1 MLIKLE
7 DGSIVSLYIF
17 AQCYLVQ
24 VVCTVGAHPITA
36 EEIRRH
42 HMSFRYI
49 VNDDVD
55 ASQAADSA
63 IDELEDVLEFG
74 NVGCELCD
82 LSS

>member
-1 MLIKLE
+1 
-7 DGSIVSLYIF
+7 
-17 AQCYLVQ
+17 
-24 VVCTVGAHPITA
+24 
-36 EEIRRH
+36 
-42 HMSFRYI
+42 MSFRYI

-82 LSS
+82 LSP